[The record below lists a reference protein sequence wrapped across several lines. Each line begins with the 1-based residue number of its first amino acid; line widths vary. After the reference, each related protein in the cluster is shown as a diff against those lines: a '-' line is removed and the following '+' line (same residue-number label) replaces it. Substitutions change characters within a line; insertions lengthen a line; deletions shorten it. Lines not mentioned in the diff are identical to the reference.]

1 MIRLI
6 ATITCGVDGS
16 RGWGLR
22 LALVP
27 TEDNEAKLPSLPAIV
42 IKDNVIRSQAPNVIK
57 DNVIK
62 DNEAKLPSLPAIVMK
77 DNVIRSQ
84 APNVI
89 KDNEAK
95 LPSLPSK
102 GNFIKDNVVNEMLSR
117 IIKPSFLLC
126 RQIFELPMSSRI
138 ILSRMML
145 SSTILSWIMLS
156 SLILSRVTL
165 SG

>member
-62 DNEAKLPSLPAIVMK
+62 DNEAKLPSLP
-77 DNVIRSQ
+77 
-84 APNVI
+84 
-89 KDNEAK
+89 
-95 LPSLPSK
+95 SK
-102 GNFIKDNVVNEMLSR
+102 GNFIKDNLVNEMLSR